1 MSKKNK
7 KKKATPVSEFA
18 KKSIHKTIPKKYYDD
33 DGYMDLDNC
42 YDMTVAELG
51 LQQSKRDQII
61 AFYLTILGFVI
72 PNVIGLDIPDLA
84 KAAAFLGMYGIGAI
98 FCHVILRYRI
108 YKEVYWIACRVIT
121 QLCNIKP
128 VGRNRDVIHTLFYH
142 ALKKNIGTIVKYRKN
157 GKRSLLRSFKRQLNS
172 AETLLF
178 ETLAIF
184 ATLVGGI
191 GAAYIYPSSPVCCI
205 IVIIALLAML
215 VWMNYKYATRLMELY
230 KCIDTDNPDD
240 LKIPFGKAW
249 MLECYIDDIP
259 LDADGD
265 DIPDN
270 IPN

>member
-1 MSKKNK
+1 MYNNNNIR
-7 KKKATPVSEFA
+7 
-18 KKSIHKTIPKKYYDD
+18 KSISKEYYDNE
-33 DGYMDLDNC
+33 GCMNLDNC

-72 PNVIGLDIPDLA
+72 PNVIDLEISDIA
-84 KAAAFLGMYGIGAI
+84 KGIAFLGMYIIGAM

-128 VGRNRDVIHTLFYH
+128 SKRNSEVIHTLFYH
-142 ALKKNIGTIVKYRKN
+142 ALKKNIGTIVKYKKN
-157 GKRSLLRSFKRQLNS
+157 GERSILRSFRRQLNS

-184 ATLVGGI
+184 ATLVGCI
-191 GAAYIYPSSPVCCI
+191 GAFYLYNYNKLISIA
-205 IVIIALLAML
+205 IVIFLIIMFIAI
-215 VWMNYKYATRLMELY
+215 NYKYTTRLMELY
-230 KCIDTDNPDD
+230 KCIDTNNLDD
-240 LKIPFGKAW
+240 LLIPFGKAW

-259 LDADGD
+259 LDEELQ
-265 DIPDN
+265 
-270 IPN
+270 

>member
-1 MSKKNK
+1 MQTKRKI
-7 KKKATPVSEFA
+7 T
-18 KKSIHKTIPKKYYDD
+18 KTIKKEYYDN

-72 PNVIGLDIPDLA
+72 PNVISLDIPNIA
-84 KAAAFLGMYGIGAI
+84 KGIAFLGMYIIGAI

-128 VGRNRDVIHTLFYH
+128 AKRTRDVIHTLFYH
-142 ALKKNIGTIVKYRKN
+142 ALKKNQSTIVKYKKN
-157 GKRSLLRSFKRQLNS
+157 GEPSLLRSFRRQLNS

-184 ATLVGGI
+184 ATLVGCI
-191 GAAYIYPSSPVCCI
+191 GASYLYSYNKI
-205 IVIIALLAML
+205 ICVVIILLL
-215 VWMNYKYATRLMELY
+215 VIMFIKMNYKYATRLMELY
-230 KCIDTDNPDD
+230 KCIDTDTLDD
-240 LKIPFGKAW
+240 LLIPFGKAW

-259 LDADGD
+259 LEEEAQ
-265 DIPDN
+265 N
-270 IPN
+270 

>member
-1 MSKKNK
+1 MHTKNK
-7 KKKATPVSEFA
+7 IP
-18 KKSIHKTIPKKYYDD
+18 KSIKKEYYDH

-72 PNVIGLDIPDLA
+72 PNVISLEISNTA
-84 KAAAFLGMYGIGAI
+84 KGIAFLGMYFIGAI

-128 VGRNRDVIHTLFYH
+128 AQRNREVIHTLFYH
-142 ALKKNIGTIVKYRKN
+142 ALKKNINTIVKYKKN
-157 GKRSLLRSFKRQLNS
+157 GERSLLRSFRRQLNS

-184 ATLVGGI
+184 ATLVGCI
-191 GAAYIYPSSPVCCI
+191 GASYLFDHNKI
-205 IVIIALLAML
+205 ISNIILVLLLLMFII
-215 VWMNYKYATRLMELY
+215 MNYKYTTRLMDLY
-230 KCIDTDNPDD
+230 KCIDTDSLDD
-240 LKIPFGKAW
+240 LLIPFSKAW

-259 LDADGD
+259 FEDE
-265 DIPDN
+265 PQV
-270 IPN
+270 